1 MFKIKNNIIM
11 KTFLGI
17 TIATL
22 GLHFENPY
30 LSLLCVAICLILIF
44 KSK

>member
-1 MFKIKNNIIM
+1 M

>member
-1 MFKIKNNIIM
+1 M
-11 KTFLGI
+11 KTVIGI
-17 TIATL
+17 LTATL

-30 LSLLCVAICLILIF
+30 LSLLCVAVCLILIF

>member
-1 MFKIKNNIIM
+1 M

-17 TIATL
+17 VIGTL

-30 LSLLCVAICLILIF
+30 LSLLSLAICLILIF
-44 KSK
+44 KSKKV